1 MMMRDATDDDDVTI
15 VATTLRYL
23 CTVDSDNLA
32 NSLLLVPEEALY
44 RWVEIIQQQ

>member
-1 MMMRDATDDDDVTI
+1 MRDATDDDDVTI
-15 VATTLRYL
+15 PVVATTLRYL
-23 CTVDSDNLA
+23 CTVDSDNIA